1 MIHVLLQAGGAGD
14 KLDIVS
20 LITHAGAVPKAVL
33 GLLALMS
40 VISWF
45 VMGTKWLYLGRAYR
59 RSVRFVEK
67 FWQSS
72 LDEMW
77 KEADSA
83 AP

>member
-40 VISWF
+40 LISW
-45 VMGTKWLYLGRAYR
+45 Y
-59 RSVRFVEK
+59 
-67 FWQSS
+67 
-72 LDEMW
+72 
-77 KEADSA
+77 
-83 AP
+83 